1 MNLLIIFILKQLII
15 WSCDSHSV
23 GCGAMVG
30 KEGTAC
36 GRWQVIQT
44 K

>member
-15 WSCDSHSV
+15 WPSDSHSV

-30 KEGTAC
+30 NEGTAG
-36 GRWQVIQT
+36 GRQ
-44 K
+44 